1 MGASARAFIL
11 SVGFILQARII
22 QNAPSARK
30 RTSGVTGGRCVG
42 PTVGSRGGVR
52 KEMVCVAVR
61 RVRFPAVE
69 ALAQA
74 HVAPCVTGVR
84 QSQDCLRPLPLRRP
98 CVFASASPFVSGN
111 RPHFHGDWSRPSV
124 PRARPGR
131 RRACAFRRRTPGL
144 RLRGGCGAILSSRAA
159 PPAHPPRH
167 PPPAAPARLASPRAR
182 PVRPL
187 HGSAHIQSQG
197 VYTTMARR
205 NLSPYS

>member
-1 MGASARAFIL
+1 MARA
-11 SVGFILQARII
+11 
-22 QNAPSARK
+22 
-30 RTSGVTGGRCVG
+30 
-42 PTVGSRGGVR
+42 
-52 KEMVCVAVR
+52 EDR

-84 QSQDCLRPLPLRRP
+84 QSRDCLHPLPLRRP
-98 CVFASASPFVSGN
+98 CAFASASPFVSGN

-124 PRARPGR
+124 PRARPGH

-144 RLRGGCGAILSSRAA
+144 RLRGGCGAMLSSRAA

-197 VYTTMARR
+197 VCVTMVRR
-205 NLSPYS
+205 NFIEILSLTARTNREELLRIEFSSRLGDRVDAAVLRQGGGTPPQGRRKR